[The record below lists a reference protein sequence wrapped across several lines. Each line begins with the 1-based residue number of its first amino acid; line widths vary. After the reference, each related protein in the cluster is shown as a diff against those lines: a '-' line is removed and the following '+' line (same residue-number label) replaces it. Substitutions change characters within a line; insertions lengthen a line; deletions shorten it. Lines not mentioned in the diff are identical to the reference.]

1 MKQKKSFTLSEILI
15 AMAIIGIVAAIV
27 VPDFIDITSGLGYK
41 TKFKKTITT
50 LTRAVVANYGENTY
64 DFRDV
69 RAYYG
74 DENGIPI
81 ECYSLVG
88 GATDGAFIGSDT
100 IGNSSGAIWADLSN
114 KSMSI
119 YNIFH
124 SFLNMTHSGII
135 HNYAVGPVSVD
146 LKCASR
152 EPAGGKV
159 KIRAGA
165 VEMNV
170 NLVSS
175 FNERLNDLY
184 GGFYPMCDGR
194 LLANGGF
201 NQGRMFMM
209 DDGSV
214 FTYDPSQIYCTESNP
229 CFGYIDING
238 PLPPNQMISCSVGE
252 DSFILNYGRNA
263 DEGVL
268 QGTCEVKPQDI
279 TDIYPVV
286 FYDQIVKPASWAA
299 KAVFFDKMKSN
310 QISKLVVPE

>member
-1 MKQKKSFTLSEILI
+1 MKKSFTLSEILI
-15 AMAIIGIVAAIV
+15 AIAIIGIIAALV
-27 VPDFIDITSGLGYK
+27 VPVFIDITNGLGYR

-50 LTRAVVANYGENTY
+50 LTRAAAANYGENTY

-69 RAYYG
+69 RGYYG
-74 DENGIPI
+74 DKNGYPI

-88 GATDGAFIGSDT
+88 GAADGAFIGSDT
-100 IGNSSGAIWADLSN
+100 VGNADGNLRADLNN

-124 SFLNMTHSGII
+124 SFLNMTHSSVV
-135 HNYAVGPVSVD
+135 HNYAVGPASVD

-152 EPAGGKV
+152 EPAGGIV

-165 VEMNV
+165 VEMDV
-170 NLVSS
+170 NIVSS
-175 FNERLNDLY
+175 FIERDDLY
-184 GGFYPMCDGR
+184 GGFYPLCGGR
-194 LLANGGF
+194 LLENGGI

-252 DSFILNYGRNA
+252 DSFILTYGKGAN
-263 DEGVL
+263 EGVL
-268 QGTCEVKPQDI
+268 QGTCQVKPQDI

-310 QISKLVVPE
+310 QIGELVVPE

>member
-1 MKQKKSFTLSEILI
+1 MKKSFTLSEILI
-15 AMAIIGIVAAIV
+15 AIAIIGIIAAIV
-27 VPDFIDITSGLGYK
+27 VPVFIDITNGYGYK

-50 LTRAVVANYGENTY
+50 LTRAATANYGENTY

-69 RAYYG
+69 RGYYG
-74 DENGIPI
+74 DENGYPI
-81 ECYSLVG
+81 ECYSLAG
-88 GATDGAFIGSDT
+88 GASDGALIGSDT
-100 IGNSSGAIWADLSN
+100 VGFTGANIRADLHN

-124 SFLNMTHSGII
+124 SFLNMTPSGLVY
-135 HNYAVGPVSVD
+135 NYSVGPASLD

-152 EPAGGKV
+152 EPAGGTVRIK
-159 KIRAGA
+159 AGSR
-165 VEMNV
+165 EMDV
-170 NLVSS
+170 NIVSS
-175 FNERLNDLY
+175 FEERLNDLY
-184 GGFYPMCDGR
+184 GGFYPLCGGR
-194 LLANGGF
+194 MLGNGGF

-214 FTYDPSQIYCTESNP
+214 FTYDPSQVYCTESNP
-229 CFGYIDING
+229 CFGYIDVNG

-252 DSFILNYGRNA
+252 DSFILTYGGNA
-263 DEGVL
+263 NKGVL

-299 KAVFFDKMKSN
+299 KAVFFDRMKSN
-310 QISKLVVPE
+310 QIGELTLPNE